1 MQEKRISSKIN
12 YDVLNDLTASTAKS
26 SSSVMAF
33 TPETGFVEPVVE
45 NTPVSKSRQRK
56 AGPTKEGPVD
66 KKMKLPVMLPEAETT
81 KQEVVVES
89 GPVQYLQ
96 KG

>member
-12 YDVLNDLTASTAKS
+12 YDVLNDLTASSVKS
-26 SSSVMAF
+26 SSAAMAF
-33 TPETGFVEPVVE
+33 TPEIGAEPVVE
-45 NTPVSKSRQRK
+45 TTPVSRQRK
-56 AGPTKEGPVD
+56 GGSTKEGPAE
-66 KKMKLPVMLPEAETT
+66 KKMKLPVMLPETQAT

-96 KG
+96 KGE